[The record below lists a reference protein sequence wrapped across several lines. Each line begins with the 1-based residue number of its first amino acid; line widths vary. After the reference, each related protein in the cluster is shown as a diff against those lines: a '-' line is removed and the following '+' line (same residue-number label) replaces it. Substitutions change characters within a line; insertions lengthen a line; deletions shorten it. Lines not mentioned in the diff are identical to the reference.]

1 MGFALLS
8 DAHIPDGN
16 VASAVEFE
24 SHIPLDRVV
33 LLMVHTHKY
42 GIVGTALILE
52 AHTPVVGVV
61 LTSQFLVPDGGKTEI
76 ALVVETHILLGRTDQ
91 QSKHQD
97 PDGENPG
104 TALILEAHTPV
115 DGAADLVSEFQIPD
129 NQTLSA
135 LEFEEHISSQMLVL
149 EFDIAV
155 GESDTLLLS
164 MFHGLVAEL
173 GPALILGLPLG
184 RPMLKFLM
192 LLSCSE
198 N

>member
-33 LLMVHTHKY
+33 LLLMVHTHKY

-91 QSKHQD
+91 QSKHQV
-97 PDGENPG
+97 PDDENPG

-149 EFDIAV
+149 DFDIAV
-155 GESDTLLLS
+155 GES